1 MLAFYMRYFW
11 KYLSYLFHAKHRK
24 GFGIHSPFVFY
35 LVTMVIE
42 EKLPYYRFVQI
53 ENLRTLLTKTKKKI
67 RENRDGVENE
77 RRILDFVRESSIS
90 PSYDQLLF
98 RLVNFFKP
106 KNVVEIGDS
115 VGITTLYLATSDTR
129 RPTYTICES
138 KELADFAHT
147 TFGKIG
153 LQNIIQLTGSV
164 EEKLPAVLSKE
175 KNVDF
180 VYIGREVSVESIQK
194 SLDMLSPSFT
204 GKTVLLMSDIWK
216 DDRKKLWKS
225 VKKQVGGRVSIDM
238 FHYGMLI
245 FNEDLQCEDY
255 NLLYFPPLFKK

>member
-1 MLAFYMRYFW
+1 MLASYMRYFW

-67 RENRDGVENE
+67 KENRNGVEKE
-77 RRILDFVRESSIS
+77 RRISEFVYESSFS

-129 RPTYTICES
+129 RPTYTIGES
-138 KELADFAHT
+138 KDLADFAHT
-147 TFGKIG
+147 TFGKVG
-153 LQNIIQLTGSV
+153 LQNIIQLAGSV
-164 EEKLPAVLSKE
+164 EEKLPVVLSKE

-180 VYIGREVSVESIQK
+180 VYFGRQASVEAMQK
-194 SLDMLSPSFT
+194 SLSLLSSCFT

-216 DDRKKLWKS
+216 DDRKKLWES
-225 VKKQVGGRVSIDM
+225 VKKQGGGRVSIDM
-238 FHYGMLI
+238 FHYGILI
-245 FNEDLQCEDY
+245 YNEDLQCENY